1 MKLAWRELVRRPSR
15 FLTAGGA
22 LTLIV
27 ILLLLLGGLLDGLYL
42 SATAAIR
49 AQSASVIVYSTDSRD
64 SLIRSRIEPATR
76 AEIEGVDGVESVTGF
91 GVVLLG
97 AQVPGRGDLADVAFF
112 GYEAANAKVPTP
124 LPTGQVYADRTLQ
137 EADVQLGDTLR
148 LGPAK
153 TPVTVRGWV
162 DDTSFLYQGGLWGDV
177 ETWREVLAANRPDQM
192 LGPGSFQALL
202 VTPHPGISD
211 GEVAGAIH
219 AAVPGVDALT
229 KQEAIFAL
237 PGVEQQSSTFA
248 SIIGVTFLVAGLVV
262 ALFFALVTLE
272 RVGLFGVLKAIG
284 AGSRTLAAGLAL
296 QALLIAGGAF
306 VLGGA
311 LTVALERVIPP
322 DVPVQLVPK
331 RAVFI
336 ALGIV
341 VTALIG
347 SAISFRRIVRIDPAS
362 AVGGSE
368 GA

>member
-49 AQSASVIVYSTDSRD
+49 AQSASVIVYSADSRN

-76 AEIEGVDGVESVTGF
+76 ARVEAVDGVESVSGF

-97 AQVPGRGDLADVAFF
+97 AQMPRGKLVDTALF
-112 GYEAANAKVPTP
+112 GYEAANSKVPAP
-124 LPTGQVYADRTLQ
+124 PPSGRVYADRAL
-137 EADVQLGDTLR
+137 EDDGVQLGDVL
-148 LGPAK
+148 LIGPAK
-153 TPVTVRGWV
+153 TPVTVEGWV
-162 DDTSFLYQGGLWGDV
+162 EDTSYLFQGGLWANAD
-177 ETWREVLAANRPDQM
+177 TWREVLAENRPDQV
-192 LGPGSFQALL
+192 LGAGTFQALL
-202 VTPHPGISD
+202 VTPHLGVPD
-211 GEVAGAIH
+211 REVADAID
-219 AAVPGVDALT
+219 AAVPGVSALT
-229 KQEAIFAL
+229 THEAILAL

-248 SIIGVTFLVAGLVV
+248 SIIGVTFVVAGLVV

-284 AGSRTLAAGLAL
+284 ASSRTLAAGLVL

-306 VLGGA
+306 ALGGA
-311 LTVALERVIPP
+311 ITVALERAIPP
-322 DVPVQLVPK
+322 EVPVQLVPR

-336 ALGIV
+336 AVGIV
-341 VTALIG
+341 VTALLG

-362 AVGGSE
+362 AVGGS
-368 GA
+368 